1 MTTALRTKSLDTLID
16 DIYGILGSEDSIA
29 LTPELLE
36 RCGGDLQQL
45 LKYRF
50 EEERKVPK
58 LRMSSLGKP
67 DRQLWY
73 DINTDIVGE
82 KLSPNVF
89 LKFLYGDL
97 LELVI
102 LYLAEEAGHTVTHKQ
117 SEVEL
122 NGILGHNDA
131 IIDGVV
137 VDVKTASRFGF
148 RKFVDGS
155 LPDNDSFGYMH
166 QLAAYCTAHGGLDG
180 AFLAIEKESGK
191 LALLR
196 YSYEELS
203 KYNIEDVAEW
213 KKEMLASPELPDRC
227 YSPVPEGASGNKVLD
242 TACSYC
248 PFKFHCW
255 SDSNGGVGLR
265 TFIYSTGPKHFVEVK
280 KEPRVPEV
288 TL

>member
-1 MTTALRTKSLDTLID
+1 MTKTIDTLID
-16 DIYGILGSEDSIA
+16 DIYALLGSDESIA

-36 RCGGDLQQL
+36 AAGADLQQL
-45 LKYRF
+45 LKYRM
-50 EEERKVPK
+50 EEERKAPK
-58 LRMSSLGKP
+58 LRMSALGKP

-73 DINTDIVGE
+73 EVNSKVVGE
-82 KLSPNVF
+82 KLTPNTF

-102 LYLAEEAGHTVTHKQ
+102 LYLAEEAGHVVTHKQ

-122 NGILGHNDA
+122 GGVLGHNDA

-137 VDVKTASRFGF
+137 VDVKTASRYGF
-148 RKFVDGS
+148 RKFADGT
-155 LPDNDSFGYMH
+155 LEEDDPFGYME

-191 LALLR
+191 MALLR
-196 YSYEELS
+196 FPYEHLRQ
-203 KYNIEDVAEW
+203 YNIEDVVEH
-213 KKEMLASPELPDRC
+213 KKEVLASPEIPDRC
-227 YSPVPEGASGNKVLD
+227 YAPKPEGKSGNMILGVN
-242 TACSYC
+242 CSYC

-255 SDSNGGVGLR
+255 SDVNGGVGLR
-265 TFIYSTGPKHFVEVK
+265 SFIYSTGPKYFTEVK
-280 KEPRVPEV
+280 VEPRVIEV